1 LLGDPKKFVHRE
13 RNLLSAALVL
23 VSVTVPQ
30 KKKYIYIYIYIYLFI
45 YLFVA
50 TDAGSSSEHTVS
62 NERMLKEMIW
72 ISSEND
78 NEET

>member
-1 LLGDPKKFVHRE
+1 LTDLPLLGTPKKFVHRDP
-13 RNLLSAALVL
+13 NLLSAALVL
-23 VSVTVPQ
+23 VSFAVPHEQ
-30 KKKYIYIYIYIYLFI
+30 KT

-50 TDAGSSSEHTVS
+50 TDNGSSSEHMIS
-62 NERMLKEMIW
+62 NERMVKEMIW

>member
-1 LLGDPKKFVHRE
+1 LTDLPLLEDPKKFAHRDP
-13 RNLLSAALVL
+13 NLLSAALVL
-23 VSVTVPQ
+23 VSFTIPHKQ
-30 KKKYIYIYIYIYLFI
+30 KR

-50 TDAGSSSEHTVS
+50 TDTGSSSEHTVS